1 LFNRYKDGIP
11 YPWLGGGS
19 SFILDPVTLNQ
30 TIYSGAVR
38 ESDAGQY
45 KCVVRNDTHNVS
57 HTISLTVLGKL
68 LKFAETLL
76 SIEHLALF
84 FTKLMCHHR
93 SQILF

>member
-68 LKFAETLL
+68 LQFAETLL

-84 FTKLMCHHR
+84 FHKTNV
-93 SQILF
+93 SS